1 LLFEPSPALEKEL
14 EKHLGKFDVSS
25 SSTSTSSLAKLVI
38 DTHKGKRNELI
49 PVVGLQVRVGGSW
62 ASDFTAKEPFRTV
75 PAAFPFIFE
84 DVKYAQKLLV
94 KTENSSPPWPVFVTS
109 DSEKFVRL
117 AEKEL
122 SLSKVFSISGDCFQH
137 TDTQNVNEA
146 IPEKYKHLAEKNAK
160 HKRTAAYLCTLMN
173 HVVLSACSIL
183 VMGQSGFADTAFWAA
198 RKTVPNELAGI
209 GFFMDMTNNKI
220 AWEHTLVYKDVD
232 SLESPESPSPA
243 ISEKNRIVDV
253 EKNKDWIVKF
263 PFFEKKS

>member
-1 LLFEPSPALEKEL
+1 
-14 EKHLGKFDVSS
+14 
-25 SSTSTSSLAKLVI
+25 
-38 DTHKGKRNELI
+38 
-49 PVVGLQVRVGGSW
+49 LQVRVGGSW

-84 DVKYAQKLLV
+84 DVKYAQRVLV
-94 KTENSSPPWPVFVTS
+94 SKNQQQNQLPWPVFVTS
-109 DSEKFVRL
+109 DSEKFVKL
-117 AEKEL
+117 SEKEL
-122 SLSKVFSISGDCFQH
+122 SSSTSSTEKQVFSISGDCFQH

-220 AWEHTLVYKDVD
+220 AWEHTLVFKDLDTTGEV
-232 SLESPESPSPA
+232 PSPA

-253 EKNKDWIVKF
+253 DKNKDWIAKI
-263 PFFEKKS
+263 PFF